1 MASVNRVIVTG
12 HLVSD
17 IDLKSLPSGTSVAK
31 LRVAVNTGY
40 KDKSGEWQ
48 DDTCFIDVDVWGKQ
62 AEWLAESAHKGSK
75 VLVEGSLRED
85 KWEDREGNK
94 RSKIKIRA
102 FHAEHMSEPRGR
114 GAGRAAPEVDDTS
127 PSDSGPADEV
137 DDDLPF

>member
-1 MASVNRVIVTG
+1 
-12 HLVSD
+12 
-17 IDLKSLPSGTSVAK
+17 
-31 LRVAVNTGY
+31 VAVNTGY

-62 AEWLAESAHKGSK
+62 AEWLTESARKGSK

-114 GAGRAAPEVDDTS
+114 GGGRSAPAAADTS
-127 PSDSGPADEV
+127 PSDTGSAGEV

>member
-1 MASVNRVIVTG
+1 MASINRVIVTG

-17 IDLKSLPSGTSVAK
+17 IELKSLPSGTSVAK

-62 AEWLAESAHKGSK
+62 AEWLVEKASKGSK

-102 FHAEHMSEPRGR
+102 FHAEHMSEPRSRGGGR
-114 GAGRAAPEVDDTS
+114 PAAAPADA
-127 PSDSGPADEV
+127 PANAPGPADEV